1 MLDYFLKDISQFQLL
16 FKCILLYTCTGRHTN
31 PENQYS
37 EGTANSG
44 LPSKYNS
51 MIYRAYHS
59 GSIDGGSSDDDF
71 KASNREED
79 LLVPPPQKEWL
90 PVNRPSG
97 HRTKY
102 G

>member
-1 MLDYFLKDISQFQLL
+1 
-16 FKCILLYTCTGRHTN
+16 
-31 PENQYS
+31 
-37 EGTANSG
+37 
-44 LPSKYNS
+44 

-59 GSIDGGSSDDDF
+59 GSIGGGSSDDDF